1 MNFDDYIQQLLG
13 NRNPQGNML
22 TGVST
27 APNFYNQA
35 QNNDYYNNPF
45 RRQDSIDAG
54 MAKKLADEQ
63 ALAQQL
69 GLSNAG
75 GMMSGGGNGGGG
87 GGGGG
92 DYEMSLTPDQ
102 IAYFDAETDMERGI
116 RNNNFF
122 NGAAA
127 PIAGLLGGPIAY
139 ELAGLI
145 PNNAPVYSG
154 RDDYSTRSPAAIRQD
169 MQLQQSLVAD
179 EQRKREAAQV
189 AMAAEQAAAQRLA
202 TEQAAAQRLAAAQA
216 AAQVSVSDSGWD
228 GGLSTD
234 YTSSSNDNSGA
245 YGSVDGGRGGWSGGY
260 GGVW

>member
-45 RRQDSIDAG
+45 RRQDSIDAA
-54 MAKKLADEQ
+54 MAQKLADEQ

-75 GMMSGGGNGGGG
+75 GMMSGGG
-87 GGGGG
+87 GG
-92 DYEMSLTPDQ
+92 DSEVSLTPDQ
-102 IAYFDAETDMERGI
+102 IAYFDAETGMERDA
-116 RNNNFF
+116 RMNNIF
-122 NGAAA
+122 NGIAA
-127 PIAGLLGGPIAY
+127 PIAGLLGGPIGY
-139 ELAGLI
+139 GLAGLM

-169 MQLQQSLVAD
+169 IQLQQSLMAD

-189 AMAAEQAAAQRLA
+189 AMAAEQARASANAQA
-202 TEQAAAQRLAAAQA
+202 QANAAANAAAISSAQSSGYAPSGLGGDLGTGASDA
-216 AAQVSVSDSGWD
+216 AGF
-228 GGLSTD
+228 
-234 YTSSSNDNSGA
+234 
-245 YGSVDGGRGGWSGGY
+245 GGY